1 MYAIYVN
8 EPGCIPYA
16 RMIAEAYKTLET
28 RSKNVFKQIIGERV
42 AIIRTSR
49 HSQPMVVGYATISRA
64 EFISI
69 EEFQQLFS
77 KHLVPP
83 GSKFDC
89 HGKGKWCYTMTGA
102 EPCDPY
108 PLPISRINH
117 GRSYTEF

>member
-16 RMIAEAYKTLET
+16 RLIAEAYKTLET
-28 RSKNVFKQIIGERV
+28 RSRNVFKQIIGERV

-49 HSQPMVVGYATISRA
+49 HSQPTVVGYATISKA
-64 EFISI
+64 DYISR

-89 HGKGKWCYTMTGA
+89 KGAGKWCYTMTNA
-102 EPCDPY
+102 RPCEPY
-108 PLPISRINH
+108 PLPQNRINH

>member
-16 RMIAEAYKTLET
+16 RLIAEAYKTLET
-28 RSKNVFKQIIGERV
+28 RSRNVFKQIIGERV

-49 HSQPMVVGYATISRA
+49 HSQPMVVGYATISGA
-64 EFISI
+64 EFISRA
-69 EEFQQLFS
+69 EFQQLFN

-89 HGKGKWCYTMTGA
+89 KGAGKWCYTMTAA
-102 EPCDPY
+102 EPCEPY
-108 PLPISRINH
+108 LLPISRINH